1 MRVIIPSLGYGD
13 LLAHT
18 LAPWVTLLG
27 RSSIWVVT
35 HPSDDETK
43 VVAERHDVGCI
54 ETQAWYANGAK
65 LNKAAALD
73 VGFGF
78 KSKIPP
84 EVGSVCL
91 AVDADVIPHGFP
103 IFARN
108 LEQGVLYGCRRFGLD
123 GTFQRVANIPY
134 IERHG
139 RKDSPEAC
147 GGYFQLFLYAKG
159 LSFGSFPT
167 AAAYDYEFAF
177 RFARAK
183 TLDSISVVHVGER
196 RRHWAGRRVTA

>member
-1 MRVIIPSLGYGD
+1 MRVVIPSLGYGD

-27 RSSIWVVT
+27 RKNIWVVT
-35 HPSDDETK
+35 HSLDAETRVVALRHRVGVLETK
-43 VVAERHDVGCI
+43 
-54 ETQAWYANGAK
+54 AWYADDAK

-78 KSKIPP
+78 LGKHPP
-84 EVGSVCL
+84 RISEPCL
-91 AVDADVIPHGFP
+91 ALDADVLP
-103 IFARN
+103 
-108 LEQGVLYGCRRFGLD
+108 QGQLPEHIEAEVLYGCRRYAPD
-123 GTFQRVANIPY
+123 GTFQQVANIPY

-147 GGYFQLFLYAKG
+147 GGYFQLFLYQEG
-159 LSFGSFPT
+159 LSFGSYPT

-177 RFARAK
+177 RFPEAE
-183 TLDSISVVHVGER
+183 TLTCISVTHIGER
-196 RRHWAGRRVTA
+196 RRHWAGRKKT